1 MKIKLISAS
10 YGGHSELKIN
20 NHEEL
25 QKYNVDVVLYNDSN
39 TPSRNLSLHSRLK
52 GKIPKMLE
60 WDLNED
66 YDYYIWVDSKF
77 TLNDGIIEQLINGVQ
92 GYDLCL
98 FNHPNRSS
106 VKSEL
111 DFMND
116 LMARGDNYLISRY
129 QGEDMDK
136 QVSLYSQDSNFID
149 DKLFAC
155 GCFVY
160 TKELVKNKEHN
171 LLKEWFYHNTVYSIQ
186 DQLSLPYLLTK
197 FKTNYNTYNFNLL
210 NCSYLKHN

>member
-1 MKIKLISAS
+1 MKIKLISGAF
-10 YGGHSELKIN
+10 GGHSQLIIN

-25 QKYNVDVVLYNDSN
+25 AKYNVDVVLYNDSN
-39 TPSRNLSLHSRLK
+39 TPSRALSLHSRLK

-60 WDLNED
+60 WELDED
-66 YDYYIWVDSKF
+66 YDYYIWADSKF
-77 TLNDGIIEQLINGVQ
+77 TLNDGIIEQLLKGIE

-98 FNHPNRSS
+98 FNHPYRNTIQ
-106 VKSEL
+106 SEL
-111 DFMND
+111 DFMNN

-136 QVSLYSQDSNFID
+136 QVLKYTQDEEFVD

-155 GCFVY
+155 GCFMY
-160 TKELVKNKEHN
+160 SKELIKDKDNN
-171 LLKEWFYHNTVYSIQ
+171 LMKDWFYHNAMYSIQ

-197 FKTNYNTYNFNLL
+197 HKTNYNTYNFNLL